1 MYITLLPIDT
11 MKQDDS
17 ASFNFALKEGNQI
30 AIIDLIRD
38 AHIRRAFSKFSE
50 SQVSTN
56 TFVAVAIIF
65 SIGAIITFFRYINF
79 LRSDYTTDK
88 FGQATALTVVHLLLI
103 ILFWTV
109 AYLKHSR
116 TSKSNKIN
124 NNWLLRALRYIQPAL
139 YVILP
144 IGATA
149 FLGMQL
155 ILRVHGGRCRNDDL
169 YLDMLLCNPNND
181 TNGLPEET
189 LAQLTL
195 LPIVFHIILRDSQ
208 VGTFLISWL
217 VSLCSIGYAGSVMKI
232 RQTTP
237 FLVIYFCYSLIILYD
252 NQRQNLSIFFLAEK
266 LKFSLGENE
275 RLADETHA
283 SELRHMIAN
292 VAHDLKTV
300 RIVYLIYNIT
310 LYHC

>member
-1 MYITLLPIDT
+1 M
-11 MKQDDS
+11 
-17 ASFNFALKEGNQI
+17 
-30 AIIDLIRD
+30 
-38 AHIRRAFSKFSE
+38 
-50 SQVSTN
+50 
-56 TFVAVAIIF
+56 
-65 SIGAIITFFRYINF
+65 
-79 LRSDYTTDK
+79 
-88 FGQATALTVVHLLLI
+88 
-103 ILFWTV
+103 
-109 AYLKHSR
+109 
-116 TSKSNKIN
+116 
-124 NNWLLRALRYIQPAL
+124 
-139 YVILP
+139 
-144 IGATA
+144 
-149 FLGMQL
+149 
-155 ILRVHGGRCRNDDL
+155 
-169 YLDMLLCNPNND
+169 
-181 TNGLPEET
+181 
-189 LAQLTL
+189 
-195 LPIVFHIILRDSQ
+195 
-208 VGTFLISWL
+208 GTFLISWL